1 MFIISRMFDIKS
13 QKHTSVLYSIV
24 SLTFITLFFF
34 YYFMLDTVNV
44 ISKGGYSQI
53 EAINLLSGELN
64 SNSYAFTSTAEAK
77 KQYPDMDLLA

>member
-77 KQYPDMDLLA
+77 KAVS

>member
-1 MFIISRMFDIKS
+1 
-13 QKHTSVLYSIV
+13 
-24 SLTFITLFFF
+24 
-34 YYFMLDTVNV
+34 MLDTVNV

-77 KQYPDMDLLA
+77 AVS